1 MLGVLN
7 RKNIITDNIH
17 RCYNHAQF
25 SLFSWIIVILFNISV
40 GESHASNVHTHTHIY
55 IWKIYRDDTRLP
67 KGHVKDSDITI
78 LNFKFK
84 D

>member
-1 MLGVLN
+1 ML
-7 RKNIITDNIH
+7 
-17 RCYNHAQF
+17 QMF
-25 SLFSWIIVILFNISV
+25 
-40 GESHASNVHTHTHIY
+40 THTHIY